1 MRNLTLLFIF
11 LFALIF
17 ACRKDEIIDTKPS
30 AKLEFSK
37 DSILFDTVFTNSGS
51 TNRVLKVF
59 NRNKNSVIL
68 SSINLK
74 GGNSSAFKININ
86 GVSSS
91 TLSDIKIRGKDS
103 IYVFVK
109 AFINPDNK
117 NSPFLVEDELNFTL
131 NGKSKK
137 IPLIAYGQ
145 NAVYFKDTYFTTNRT
160 FTKDKPY
167 LFFGEAVIGNLSTI
181 TIEHGARLYFHKGAK
196 LFIAGSLRANGTL
209 TDSITFSSDRLERIY
224 YDEPGQWQ
232 GLHFLRTSYDNL
244 MNYATVKNALVGIR
258 VDSLSINTN
267 PKLLL
272 ANSIIKNHEVA
283 GVLGYTA
290 TITGIN
296 NLIYNCGQFLL
307 IGLYGGDYK
316 FYQNTFANFNYSF
329 PRKSP
334 SVYLSNNLEDKGNL
348 NKALNATFTN
358 NIIYGS
364 LNRELEVNQIGNSQF
379 SLNFQ
384 NNLIKTDQ
392 MSSWG
397 LSNLFNTDPLFIN
410 SRKEE
415 YKLEKTSLAIVKGQ
429 NLTSNIYYSNYLI
442 KDLGGKTRIFPSTLG
457 CFE

>member
-1 MRNLTLLFIF
+1 MRNLIFLFIF
-11 LFALIF
+11 LSAFIF
-17 ACRKDEIIDTKPS
+17 ACRKDEIIDTNPS
-30 AKLEFSK
+30 AKLEFST
-37 DSILFDTVFTNSGS
+37 DSLLFDTVFTNSGS

-59 NRNKNSVIL
+59 NHNKNSVIL

-74 GGNSSAFKININ
+74 GGNSSTFKININ

-91 TLSDIKIRGKDS
+91 TLSNIKIRGKDS

-117 NSPFLVEDELNFTL
+117 NSPFLVEDELDFTL
-131 NGKSKK
+131 NGKSEK

-145 NAVYFKDTYFTTNRT
+145 NAVYFKDAYFTINKTL
-160 FTKDKPY
+160 TKDKPY
-167 LFFGEAVIGNLSTI
+167 LFFGDAVIGNLSTI

-196 LFIAGSLRANGTL
+196 LYIAGSLKANGTL

-224 YDEPGQWQ
+224 DDEPGQWQ
-232 GLHFLRTSYDNL
+232 GLHFLRTSFDNL
-244 MNYATVKNALVGIR
+244 INYATVKNALVGIR

-290 TITGIN
+290 TITGLN
-296 NLIYNCGQFLL
+296 NLMYNCGQFLL

-334 SVYLSNNLEDKGNL
+334 SIYFSDNLEDKSNL

-364 LNRELEVNQIGNSQF
+364 LNRELEANQIGSSQF
-379 SLNFQ
+379 LLNFQ

-397 LSNLFNTDPLFIN
+397 PSNFFNIDPLFIN

-415 YKLEKTSLAIVKGQ
+415 YKLEKTSSAVVKGQ
-429 NLTSNIYYSNYLI
+429 NLTLNIYYSNYLI
-442 KDLGGKTRIFPSTLG
+442 KDLSGKTRIFPSTLG